1 MAYNYPNYDLYN
13 TPEPLCEAA
22 LLLREPHHIRHKLV
36 RQKKDNSKRDLL
48 LDLTSLPLL
57 QGGGKRLESESIN

>member
-1 MAYNYPNYDLYN
+1 MCRKMAYNYPNYDLYN

-36 RQKKDNSKRDLL
+36 RQKKDNS
-48 LDLTSLPLL
+48 
-57 QGGGKRLESESIN
+57 